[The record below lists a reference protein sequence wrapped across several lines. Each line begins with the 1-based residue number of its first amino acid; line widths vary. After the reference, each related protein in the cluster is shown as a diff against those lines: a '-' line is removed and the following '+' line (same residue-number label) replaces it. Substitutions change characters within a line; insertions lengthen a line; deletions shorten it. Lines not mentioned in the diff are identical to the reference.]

1 MRCLIVV
8 PPLTGHILP
17 TVAVAEALTE
27 RGHQVAWAGNSTY
40 LGGVLPPGRTVFA
53 VDAEFPGEPL
63 SSRLVRWR
71 GLRAAT
77 AFRFFWE
84 DFLIPLAHSMVPGV
98 RAAVDEFAPD
108 VVLADQQALA
118 GAMVAR
124 ERKLA
129 WATSA
134 TTTAELTGQYE
145 TMPKLGEWAQQQLA
159 ELQVGYGVGD
169 PVDLRFSDQL
179 VLAFS
184 TVELLNPPSPPGAHI
199 AFVGPAFGGRGT
211 PVAFNWDWLDPDR
224 RHALVSLGTVNQDS
238 GERFFAVAAE
248 AFGALAD
255 TTQAIFVMPPG
266 TVADLPPNVLAA
278 PRVPQLELLSH
289 LHAVVFHGGHNTM
302 CEALAHGL
310 PLVVAPIRDDQ
321 PANASQITEAHAG
334 VRVKFGRVS
343 AAELRGA
350 ISTVLDDPSYGAGA
364 ARIRNSFQAAGGACA
379 AAARL
384 EGLL

>member
-1 MRCLIVV
+1 MVV

-17 TVAVAEALTE
+17 TVAVAEALTA
-27 RGHQVAWAGNSTY
+27 RGHQVAWAGNSAY
-40 LGGVLPPGRTVFA
+40 LAGVLPPGCTVYP

-84 DFLIPLAHSMVPGV
+84 DFLIPLAHSMVPGI

-118 GAMVAR
+118 GALVAR
-124 ERKLA
+124 ERKLP

-145 TMPKLGEWAQQQLA
+145 TMPKLGIWAQEQLT
-159 ELQVGYGVGD
+159 ELQADYGVND

-184 TVELLNPPSPPGAHI
+184 SVELLNPPSPPGAHI
-199 AFVGPAFGGRGT
+199 TFVGPALGGRGA
-211 PVAFNWDWLDPDR
+211 PLAFDWEWLDPHR
-224 RHALVSLGTVNQDS
+224 RHVLVSLGTVNQDS
-238 GERFFAVAAE
+238 GDRFFAVAAE
-248 AFGALAD
+248 AFAALAGSV
-255 TTQAIFVMPPG
+255 QGIFVMPPG
-266 TVADLPPNVLAA
+266 TVVDLPPNVLAA
-278 PRVPQLELLSH
+278 PRVPQLELLAQ

-321 PANASQITEAHAG
+321 PANASQITDAHAG

-343 AAELRGA
+343 AEELREA
-350 ISTVLDDPSYGAGA
+350 ILAVLDDPSYAAGA
-364 ARIRNSFQAAGGACA
+364 ARIRASFEAAGGAQA
-379 AAARL
+379 AADRL